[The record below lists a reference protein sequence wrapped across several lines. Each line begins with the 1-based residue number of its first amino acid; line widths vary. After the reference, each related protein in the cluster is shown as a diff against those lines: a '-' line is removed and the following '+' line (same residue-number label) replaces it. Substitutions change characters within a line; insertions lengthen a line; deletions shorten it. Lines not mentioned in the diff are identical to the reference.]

1 MVAENRSKKPVK
13 GPDVP
18 TLVITTPAGQEELR
32 KAGATKLGW
41 LEIRALEAEA
51 KRIDPL
57 EMMRLL
63 RSQFGVTSV
72 LHEGGPTL
80 FGQFLEAQALDEL
93 FLTTAPQI
101 AGKIVPTSRPAL
113 VQGIEFMPDNAPRFE
128 LFSMKQ
134 RGA

>member
-1 MVAENRSKKPVK
+1 M
-13 GPDVP
+13 P

-101 AGKIVPTSRPAL
+101 ARQNRTHISPGTRSRYRVYAG
-113 VQGIEFMPDNAPRFE
+113 QCAPV
-128 LFSMKQ
+128 
-134 RGA
+134 